1 MTLVLGP
8 ANSAKAGEV
17 LGAYT
22 LAARRD
28 ALLVVPTAADVDHY
42 ERELTASGVTLGRAL
57 TFPRLLD
64 EIGLRA
70 GYRHTRLTALQRQR
84 VLRRAIAG
92 LQLGS
97 LAGSSEGRGF
107 APAAGRLIAELEQRR
122 ITPQRF
128 TAALREWSGGASARV
143 AFTRDMAA
151 IYRAYRDQLQSL
163 HLIDDELF
171 GWGAL
176 DALRARPSDWGATPV
191 FLYGFDD
198 LTPIELDAV
207 ETLSRLAEAAV
218 TVSLT
223 YEPGRPALAARA
235 TVVEELRAGAGAVR
249 QLPPLDD
256 HYVPASRVALH
267 QLERGLFQPGVPT
280 IDPGDAVVLM
290 EAGGERA
297 EAELVAAEA
306 LAALAAGVP
315 AREIVVVCRSL
326 SRSGELLERAL
337 ERHGVAVTSARR
349 VPLSHTGLGRCLLA
363 LVRSALLP
371 LEQRSV
377 GDLIAYLRHP
387 GLVDPV
393 ETVDRMEAELRRGGV
408 RSAGGAGFSRALALA
423 AGPESSDGTAELR
436 RALDAVDRLRE
447 ETEPIAALADHVRL
461 LLATPHRGGADLLG
475 PAQEIDARAAS
486 AVISALAEV
495 QQLDGGQVPAVELI
509 ELLDGV
515 QVPVHGL
522 ASSAAVLVAEPL
534 AIRARRFRRVFVTG
548 LCEGEFP
555 RPQTTLGDPFLD
567 DERRYELAMASGV
580 ALPQSP
586 DPLDRERYLLY
597 ACLSRA
603 TERVTLS
610 YRSSDEDGNLVIPS
624 PFLDDVAELFV
635 EDWRERRRRMLLGDV
650 GGIDGPAPADDPGPV
665 PADDL
670 GPADD
675 SPSAGGPESPG
686 GPVTRM
692 LTEPALD
699 HVRHRQVV
707 SASGLELFGA
717 CPVKWLIERQ
727 LRVRDLEPEPEPL
740 TRGSFIHAVLE
751 RVFAQL
757 EGALTPDTLPE
768 AERLLAEAIRGTE
781 VAAERRRVASGQSPE
796 VRAAVLSGIEA
807 ELRRYLRDESTDGSR
822 FLPVWTELRFGLDPD
837 SDDSLG
843 PVELG
848 GDGDRV
854 SCSGV
859 VDRVD
864 ADPADPRRVIVRD
877 YKSGAKR
884 DTWPAARWVSDR
896 QIQVGLYMIAVQR
909 LLGVRPVAGFYQPL
923 AGEDRR
929 PRGAFEAGVAAGERL
944 VPRDELGEGQL
955 EQLLREVEAEA
966 VALAATLRR
975 GELTPCP
982 DRCAPNGT
990 CSHPGICWAEAL

>member
-1 MTLVLGP
+1 MPLTLVLGP

-22 LAARRD
+22 LAATRD
-28 ALLVVPTAADVDHY
+28 ALLVVPTAADVEHY
-42 ERELTASGVTLGRAL
+42 ERELTDSGVTLGRAL
-57 TFPRLLD
+57 TFPGLLD

-70 GYRHTRLTALQRQR
+70 GYRRSRLTALQRQR

-92 LQLGS
+92 LQLAS

-128 TAALREWSGGASARV
+128 AAALREWSGGASARI
-143 AFTRDMAA
+143 AFTRDVAA
-151 IYRAYRDQLQSL
+151 IYRAYRGELESL
-163 HLIDDELF
+163 ELLDDELF
-171 GWGAL
+171 AWGAL

-207 ETLSRLAEAAV
+207 DTLSRLAQAAV

-223 YEPGRPALAARA
+223 YEPDRPALAARA
-235 TVVEELRAGAGAVR
+235 TVVEELRAGADAVR

-256 HYVPASRVALH
+256 HYALGSRVALH
-267 QLERGLFQPGVPT
+267 QLERGLFEPGVPT
-280 IDPGDAVVLM
+280 VEPGDAIVLM

-297 EAELVAAEA
+297 EAELVATEVLSA
-306 LAALAAGVP
+306 LTAGVP
-315 AREIVVVCRSL
+315 AGEIVVVCRSL
-326 SRSGELLERAL
+326 SRSAELLERAL
-337 ERHGVAVTSARR
+337 ERHGVAVTSRR
-349 VPLSHTGLGRCLLA
+349 RMPLSHTGLGRCLLA

-387 GLVDPV
+387 GLVDRV
-393 ETVDRMEAELRRGGV
+393 EAVDRLEAELRRGGV
-408 RSAGGAGFSRALALA
+408 RSVEGAGFARAMALA
-423 AGPESSDGTAELR
+423 AGPESSDGAAELR
-436 RALDAVDRLRE
+436 AALEAVHRLRE
-447 ETEPIAALADHVRL
+447 ETEPITVLTDHVRL
-461 LLATPHRGGADLLG
+461 LLAAPHRGRARLLG
-475 PAQEIDARAAS
+475 SAQELDARAAS
-486 AVISALAEV
+486 AVISALAEI
-495 QQLDGGQVPAVELI
+495 QQLDGARVPAVELI

-515 QVPVHGL
+515 QVAAHGL
-522 ASSAAVLVAEPL
+522 PASAAVLVAEPL

-555 RPQTTLGDPFLD
+555 SPQTSSGDPFLG
-567 DERRYELAMASGV
+567 DERRFELAMASGV

-624 PFLDDVAELFV
+624 PFLDDIAELFA
-635 EDWRERRRRMLLGDV
+635 EGWRERRRRMLLGDV
-650 GGIDGPAPADDPGPV
+650 VETGGPGSPASDPG
-665 PADDL
+665 
-670 GPADD
+670 
-675 SPSAGGPESPG
+675 SAA
-686 GPVTRM
+686 GPVTRT
-692 LTEPALD
+692 LSQAALA

-707 SASGLELFGA
+707 SAGGLELFGA

-727 LRVRDLEPEPEPL
+727 LRIRDLEPEPEPL

-757 EGALTPDTLPE
+757 DGGLTPDSLPG
-768 AERLLAEAIRGTE
+768 AERLLGEAIRGSD

-796 VRAAVLSGIEA
+796 VRAAVLGGIEA
-807 ELRRYLRDESTDGSR
+807 ELRRYLSDESTDGSR
-822 FLPVWTELRFGLDPD
+822 FLPTRTELRFGLDPD
-837 SDDSLG
+837 SADALG
-843 PVELG
+843 PVTLG
-848 GDGDRV
+848 GDSDQV
-854 SCSGV
+854 MLSGV
-859 VDRVD
+859 IDRID
-864 ADPADPRRVIVRD
+864 SDPADPQNVIVRD

-896 QIQVGLYMIAVQR
+896 QIQVALYMIAVQR

-929 PRGAFEAGVAAGERL
+929 PRGAYESGVAAGDRV

-955 EQLLREVEAEA
+955 EQLLREIEADA
-966 VALAATLRR
+966 VALAVTLRR

-982 DRCAPNGT
+982 DSCAPNGS
-990 CSHPGICWAEAL
+990 CSHPGICWAEAI